1 MRQELRAQSYCWS
14 VAIIERQRDSTAS
27 RALGLVLFAA
37 ATVHVPGISSLE
49 CYVSIN
55 GELILGLVLFLY
67 VCVCA
72 LVCAWMA
79 WLLNM
84 KAG

>member
-1 MRQELRAQSYCWS
+1 
-14 VAIIERQRDSTAS
+14 
-27 RALGLVLFAA
+27 
-37 ATVHVPGISSLE
+37 VPGISSLE